1 MGVLRWKLAFAVV
14 TLIGVLALAS
24 SVVLGIYQGQQQR
37 IVSLQQQLAAYQREL
52 AAIHYRQG
60 LALLQAGR
68 FDEAQAELEAALELQ
83 PDHPDAAVAL
93 QRLRQTPSSSTPA
106 PSETFTPLPSLG
118 AAEPGQGDPLK
129 PLFEEATQA
138 YQLGNW
144 TEAIQLLES
153 LRLYDLAYQRQEVER
168 MLFEA
173 YRQRGAT
180 LVEQNRFEEAL
191 RMFDRALMLKPDAQD
206 VRDEREWA
214 ALYIDGLT
222 YWRADWQQAIARFQ
236 KIYERN
242 PNYRDV
248 QQRLADAYVGYAEQ
262 LNERGNWCAA
272 VERYEESLKIVDS
285 EAVRASR
292 DLAAE
297 RCKAGVG
304 MVTEVEGVGSGL
316 QGRVTVAARDPYLR
330 RYRIFTIVPGRAPQ
344 VLIEEAAQPA
354 WSPDGKAVAF
364 RSLKADELGLELLAL
379 TTGQRRRVT
388 FFAEDGFPSWSP
400 DGQQL
405 VFASNRE
412 GDRRWRIYRV
422 WAWAEGTLP
431 ETSLGLGRSPAWSPD
446 GQRIVYQGCD
456 ERGNRCGL
464 WMMAPDG
471 SGRQPLTNDPSDTAP
486 SWSPDGK
493 RLAFMSYERTGRWD
507 IYILQVATGRIT
519 PLVMGAGNAGL
530 PAWSPDGQ
538 QIAFLSDRTGSWA
551 IYVIPA
557 TGGAIRKLADLPGTT
572 DDWLSERLSW
582 GR

>member
-14 TLIGVLALAS
+14 TLIGVLALALS
-24 SVVLGIYQGQQQR
+24 IVLGIYQGQQQR
-37 IVSLQQQLAAYQREL
+37 IESLQQQITAYQREL

-68 FDEAQAELEAALELQ
+68 LDEAEAELEAALELQ
-83 PDHPDAAVAL
+83 PDYPDAAAAL
-93 QRLRQTPSSSTPA
+93 QRLRQTRSSSTPV
-106 PSETFTPLPSLG
+106 PSETVASSPSLSV
-118 AAEPGQGDPLK
+118 AEPGQGDALK

-153 LRLYDLAYQRQEVER
+153 LRLYDLAYQQQEVER

-173 YRQRGAT
+173 YRQRGAM

-191 RMFDRALMLKPDAQD
+191 RMFDRALMLKPDAQE
-206 VRDEREWA
+206 VRNEREWA
-214 ALYIDGLT
+214 ALYINGLS

-242 PNYRDV
+242 PSYRDV
-248 QQRLADAYVGYAEQ
+248 RQRLADAHASYAKQ
-262 LNERGNWCAA
+262 LGERGNWCAA
-272 VERYEESLKIVDS
+272 AEQYEASLKIVNS
-285 EAVRASR
+285 EVVRTSH
-292 DLAAE
+292 DLASE

-304 MVTEVEGVGSGL
+304 VVAEVEGVRGGIS
-316 QGRVTVAARDPYLR
+316 GRVTVAARDPHLR
-330 RYRIFTIVPGRAPQ
+330 RYRIFTIMPGQAPQ
-344 VLIEEAAQPA
+344 VLVEEAIQPA
-354 WSPDGKAVAF
+354 WSPDGKAMAF
-364 RSLKADELGLELLAL
+364 RSLKADELGLELLVL

-446 GQRIVYQGCD
+446 GQRIAYQGCD
-456 ERGNRCGL
+456 EWGNRCGL
-464 WMMAPDG
+464 WTMAPDG
-471 SGRQPLTNDPSDTAP
+471 SNRQPLTNDPSDTAP

-507 IYILQVATGRIT
+507 IYILQVATGKVT

-530 PAWSPDGQ
+530 PVWSPDGQ
-538 QIAFLSDRTGSWA
+538 QIAFLSDRSGSWA

-557 TGGAIRKLADLPGTT
+557 AGGAIRKLADLPGTT

>member
-1 MGVLRWKLAFAVV
+1 MGVLRWRWAFAGV
-14 TLIGVLALAS
+14 TLMGALALAS
-24 SVVLGIYQGQQQR
+24 SLVLGIYQGQQQR
-37 IVSLQQQLAAYQREL
+37 IDSLQRQLVAYQQEL
-52 AAIHYRQG
+52 AAFHYRQG
-60 LALLQAGR
+60 LAYLQAGQL
-68 FDEAQAELEAALELQ
+68 DEAQAELEAALKLQ
-83 PDHPDAAVAL
+83 PTHPDAAIAL
-93 QRLRQTPSSSTPA
+93 QKLQQARWASTPT
-106 PSETFTPLPSLG
+106 PTGTETPLPSPSAIELG
-118 AAEPGQGDPLK
+118 QDNSLK
-129 PLFEEATQA
+129 PLFEEATRA

-144 TEAIQLLES
+144 TEAIQLFET
-153 LRLYDLAYQRQEVER
+153 LRLYDLTYQREEVER
-168 MLFEA
+168 MLLEA

-180 LVEQNRFEEAL
+180 LIEQNRFEEAL

-206 VRDEREWA
+206 IKDQREMA
-214 ALYIDGLT
+214 ALYINGLS

-236 KIYERN
+236 KIYERD

-248 QQRLADAYVGYAEQ
+248 KQRLADAHAGYAD
-262 LNERGNWCAA
+262 LLGERGNWCAA
-272 VERYEESLKIVDS
+272 AEQYEESLKFVDS
-285 EAVRASR
+285 ETVRTSR

-297 RCKAGVG
+297 QCKAGIGVI
-304 MVTEVEGVGSGL
+304 TEVEGVRSGFK
-316 QGRVTVAARDPYLR
+316 GRVTVAARDPYLR
-330 RYRIFTIVPGRAPQ
+330 RYRIFTLAPGQPPQ
-344 VLIEEAAQPA
+344 VLIEEATQPA

-431 ETSLGLGRSPAWSPD
+431 ETSLGFGRSPAWSPD
-446 GQRIVYQGCD
+446 GQRIAYQGCD
-456 ERGNRCGL
+456 EQGNRCGL
-464 WMMAPDG
+464 WVMAPDG

-486 SWSPDGK
+486 AWSPDGK

-507 IYILQVATGRIT
+507 LYILQVATGRVT

-530 PAWSPDGQ
+530 PVWSPDGQ
-538 QIAFLSDRTGSWA
+538 QIAFLSDHSGSWA
-551 IYVIPA
+551 IYIVPV
-557 TGGAIRKLADLPGTT
+557 TGGAIQKLANLPGTT
-572 DDWLSERLSW
+572 DDWLLERLSW